1 MLKKAFFFLLLTS
14 LLYLPFSIFAA
25 SLDEQSDKVQ
35 ELQEELNKITKTK
48 NTLANQI
55 KLVDSQV
62 ALTTL
67 KISQTTESITLL
79 EKQVAALAARVEELD
94 KFLNRLSLL
103 FLAQVEEN
111 YKFSRQNALLSLLS
125 SKNFNSFLQ
134 RYQYQRVLQLESRQ
148 LLLDIEEA
156 RLNYDL
162 QKQEKEKKQKE
173 LEQLKATLSAQNI
186 ELAQQKQSKE
196 TLLAVTKNDEKTY
209 QQLLASA
216 MAEYQAM
223 QAIISNRGDETEVG
237 SVAKGEKIANI
248 ISGASTCSTGTHL
261 HFEVL
266 NGGSRLDPA
275 QVLSSQS
282 VEWDNQP
289 DPPFSF
295 NGSWDWPIRGHLR
308 VTQGYGMTYFAR
320 VYKYYGGNPHSG
332 IDIVSNDDS
341 SAYSVSDGTLYNGS
355 IPCGGGRLRYVKV
368 DHKDSDYVT
377 YYLHINYTRG

>member
-237 SVAKGEKIANI
+237 SVA
-248 ISGASTCSTGTHL
+248 
-261 HFEVL
+261 
-266 NGGSRLDPA
+266 
-275 QVLSSQS
+275 
-282 VEWDNQP
+282 
-289 DPPFSF
+289 
-295 NGSWDWPIRGHLR
+295 
-308 VTQGYGMTYFAR
+308 
-320 VYKYYGGNPHSG
+320 
-332 IDIVSNDDS
+332 
-341 SAYSVSDGTLYNGS
+341 
-355 IPCGGGRLRYVKV
+355 
-368 DHKDSDYVT
+368 
-377 YYLHINYTRG
+377 